1 MTKRIAIIIRNAY
14 QHDFGGG
21 ERFPV
26 FLAEEVAKHGFHS
39 VVVSR
44 SKKLVKFAESKRLTT
59 VKGWWWSRQNWS
71 GKRALLSPIYF
82 LWQIV
87 LFFYYVQL
95 FVRLRP
101 AVVHA
106 QSKDDFIAAT
116 FAGRLAGA
124 RVIWTDHADLKH
136 VWQNIGV
143 WYKNPIGKLV
153 HFAARFAHAITLVSK
168 SEQSFVAAHLKN
180 DDPVAKKLTVV
191 YNGAFDVLANYTAP
205 KRKKFTFVAASRLV
219 TDKGIGELIT
229 AFSGIKSPAQLL
241 LLGDG
246 PEAEKFKQQAGDNK
260 DIIFA
265 GHQNDPFSAIA
276 TSHVFVHPTYHE
288 GFSVA
293 LVEATMLSM
302 PIIATSVGGNVEIIK
317 DGETGLLVPAKDSSA
332 LQEAMERLAKDATLR
347 DTLGQ
352 NARKQFVSKFD
363 FTHIVA
369 HDFIP
374 LYKGEA

>member
-1 MTKRIAIIIRNAY
+1 MHKKTIVIIRNAY

-26 FLAEEVAKHGFHS
+26 FLAEELAKHDFTP

-44 SKKLVKFAESKRLTT
+44 SEKLRNFAKSKSLTA

-71 GKRALLSPIYF
+71 GKRVLLSPIYF

-87 LFFYYVQL
+87 LFFYYLQL
-95 FVRLRP
+95 FLRLRP
-101 AVVHA
+101 EVIHA

-116 FAGRLAGA
+116 FAGRLLGS
-124 RVIWTDHADLKH
+124 RVVWTDHADLKH
-136 VWQNIGV
+136 VWQNVGV

-168 SEQSFVAAHLKN
+168 SEQSFIAAHLKSG
-180 DDPVAKKLTVV
+180 DRVAKKLTVV
-191 YNGAFDVLANYTAP
+191 YNGAFDVASNYTAP

-219 TDKGIGELIT
+219 TDKGIGELTT

-260 DIIFA
+260 NIIFA
-265 GHQNDPFSAIA
+265 GHQDDPFSAIA

-317 DGETGLLVPAKDSSA
+317 DGETGFLVPAKNSDM

-352 NARKQFVSKFD
+352 NAREQFVSKFD